1 MKLNDLITGAQA
13 LPKAEPLS
21 ASGPLSVEIT
31 GITAEAPHVE
41 RGFLYAAISDGFKSG
56 PERVPE
62 AMSAGAAALLLPEG
76 CDMTLPPGMAVL
88 RSANLRRAMAFLA
101 AALAGVQPKTV
112 VAVTGT
118 SGKTSTTVF
127 VRQIWTALG
136 HRAASIGTIGLFSPN
151 WNCDVAL
158 TTPHPFDL
166 HPALAFLVE
175 DGVDHLALEAT
186 SQGLHQHRLD
196 ALRISAAAFTNLSR
210 DHLNYHGGMAAYFAA
225 KQRLFD
231 DLLPSGAPAV
241 VNADSDV
248 AETIIAIARRRGHR
262 LILAGRAGREIRLIE
277 CKTIAGGQALT
288 LEIFGRRESVVF
300 PLAGS
305 FQVENLLLA
314 LGLVIGTGGDVDR
327 SLAAVAGLSGVR
339 GRLESVGTTAAGGSV
354 YVDYAHKPAALE
366 AVLTSLRAHTRRR
379 LIVVFGCGGETD
391 PGKRPLMGA
400 VATRLADRVII
411 TDDNPR
417 YEDSARIR
425 AEIRATAPDAVEIG
439 ERRDAIRAAI
449 AMLQSG
455 DVLVIAGKGHET
467 SQIVAGI
474 HHPFDDAAVARA
486 LLAETPPG

>member
-1 MKLNDLITGAQA
+1 LQLKDLIAGAQA
-13 LPKAEPLS
+13 LPNAERI
-21 ASGPLSVEIT
+21 SVA
-31 GITAEAPHVE
+31 AEAPHVE
-41 RGFLYAAISDGFKSG
+41 RGFLYAAIPGGFKSG

-62 AMSAGAAALLLPEG
+62 AVAAGAAALLLPLPEPG
-76 CDMTLPPGMAVL
+76 DIGVPPGLAVL
-88 RSANLRRAMAFLA
+88 RSANLRRALAFLS
-101 AALAGVQPKTV
+101 AALADVQPQTV

-127 VRQIWTALG
+127 VRQLWTALG

-151 WNCDVAL
+151 WNCDVAI

-196 ALRISAAAFTNLSR
+196 ALSVSAAAFTNLSR
-210 DHLNYHGGMAAYFAA
+210 DHLNYHGGMAEYFAA
-225 KQRLFD
+225 KQRLFA
-231 DLLPSGAPAV
+231 DLLPPGAPAV

-262 LILAGRAGREIRLIE
+262 LIRTGSSGKEIRLVE
-277 CKTIAGGQALT
+277 RETVEGGQAIT
-288 LEIFGRRESVVF
+288 LDIFGRRASVTF
-300 PLAGS
+300 PLTGP
-305 FQVENLLLA
+305 FQVENLLVG
-314 LGLVIGTGGDVDR
+314 LGLVIGTGGDIEQSV
-327 SLAAVAGLSGVR
+327 AAIANLSGVR
-339 GRLESVGTTAAGGSV
+339 GRLESVGTSSAGGDV
-354 YVDYAHKPAALE
+354 YIDYAHKPAALE
-366 AVLTSLRAHTRRR
+366 AVLTSLRAHTRGR

-400 VATRLADRVII
+400 VATRLADRVVI

-417 YEDSARIR
+417 SEDPARIR

-439 ERRDAIRAAI
+439 DRQEAIRAAI

-467 SQIVAGI
+467 SQITAGV
-474 HHPFDDAAVARA
+474 HQPFDDAAVARA
-486 LLAETPPG
+486 LLAEMPPR